1 MRNKK
6 NIDYRL
12 RRCTLLSAWAGL
24 LLLLLASACGREPFP
39 KDGDGEIKSA
49 RIYIHSDADGNK
61 AYLPDENKVTDL
73 NLFIFNGS
81 VLEQALYIQ
90 GAWLQQIIAGEPIRL
105 NLVSGCRYRFMACAN
120 LGYDLRPATLEQL
133 MRYPYYLA
141 YPDEY
146 GPGMVMSCICDTQVD
161 GDMSVRLT
169 LRRLMAKVSVSI
181 DRSELN
187 PDVELECRELRVCN
201 CPQWATLFSH
211 SAVRGEDD
219 LFRTGF
225 TLSSTQCNVLN
236 PYDKRPLS
244 EEASLYV
251 LENLQGDKPDL
262 GTYVEARFSY
272 LSDSLWT
279 LGDRYLIY
287 RFRLEEEGRW
297 DIRRGCHAHIRICP
311 VGDGLSADEWRI
323 DRSAVGYRDGI
334 GWFRVYPADYIE
346 WRLGEEVTI
355 RAECFPAGTPCTF
368 RQESL
373 DTESRERGMFSYK
386 LGADGR
392 SITLKALK
400 KGSSMVDIDF
410 GPPINDTH
418 WVLLVCEP

>member
-1 MRNKK
+1 MNNMK
-6 NIDYRL
+6 NTDYRL
-12 RRCTLLSAWAGL
+12 RRCTLLTAWTGL
-24 LLLLLASACGREPFP
+24 LVLLLASACAREPLP
-39 KDGDGEIKSA
+39 KNGDGESKSA
-49 RIYIHSDADGNK
+49 RIYIHFHEDGNK
-61 AYLPDENKVTDL
+61 AYLPDENKMTDL

-81 VLEQALYIQ
+81 VVEQALYIQ
-90 GAWLQQIIAGEPIRL
+90 GAWLQQIMVGEPIRL

-133 MRYPYYLA
+133 MRYQYYLA

-146 GPGMVMSCICDTQVD
+146 GPGMVMSCVCDTQVE
-161 GDMSVRLT
+161 GDMSVQLS

-187 PDVELECRELRVCN
+187 PDVELQCRELRVCN
-201 CPQWATLFSH
+201 CPQWATLFSQ
-211 SAVRGEDD
+211 SAVRGKDD

-225 TLSSTQCNVLN
+225 TLSRTQCNVLN
-236 PYDKRPLS
+236 PYDNRPLS
-244 EEASLYV
+244 EEAPLYV
-251 LENLQGDKPDL
+251 LENLQGDKSDL
-262 GTYVEARFSY
+262 GTYVEARFDY
-272 LSDSLWT
+272 TSDSLWT
-279 LGDRYLIY
+279 TADQYLIY

-311 VGDGLSADEWRI
+311 VGDGLSTDGWRT
-323 DRSAVGYRDGI
+323 DRTAVDYRDDI
-334 GWFRVYPADYIE
+334 SWYKVYPADYIE
-346 WRLGEEVTI
+346 WSVGEEVTL
-355 RAECFPAGTPCTF
+355 RAECFPERTLCTF

-373 DTESRERGMFSYK
+373 FTQSVERGMFSYR
-386 LGADGR
+386 LGEDGH

-418 WVLLVCEP
+418 WVLLVCDP